1 MMWVNRYFLPFVKH
15 RAPSG
20 HPIIS
25 GHSSHGFTPRGEVEG
40 CSPAP
45 MITTVSGK
53 AIRVT
58 VVNDYLV
65 VVAGVN
71 ALLAPYSDRVEVVER
86 HTVTSGSAPV
96 DVALYDT
103 FAAPVGKH
111 ARLESLLQ
119 DPLIGSVAVYSFA
132 VDERAID
139 DSLAQGA
146 HGFLAKSLSALDLV
160 EGIEKIAAGQRVTMV
175 GPGLSVMRSDQW
187 PAKETGLS
195 PREAEVIGLIVQGL
209 SNKDIAAQ
217 CYLSTNSVKTF
228 IRSAYRKM
236 GVSTR
241 AQAVAWGIEHGL
253 KPDRPAP

>member
-1 MMWVNRYFLPFVKH
+1 M
-15 RAPSG
+15 
-20 HPIIS
+20 
-25 GHSSHGFTPRGEVEG
+25 EG

-45 MITTVSGK
+45 TITTVSGK

-65 VVAGVN
+65 IVAGVN
-71 ALLAPYSDRVEVVER
+71 ALLAPYADRVEVVER

-103 FAAPVGKH
+103 FAAPVGKL

-146 HGFLAKSLSALDLV
+146 HGFLAKSLSALELV
-160 EGIEKIAAGQRVTMV
+160 EGIENIAAGQRVTMV
-175 GPGLSVMRSDQW
+175 GPGLSVMRSGQW
-187 PAKETGLS
+187 PAKEAGLS

-241 AQAVAWGIEHGL
+241 AQAVAWGIDHGL
-253 KPDRPAP
+253 KPDRRAPSGLPTHTIPPGSPSSIGTPQRAQAESAAPGI